1 MGLHA
6 DPLLADLGDKLL
18 VCVRM
23 TDGNIITVMATHV
36 VLDPFDSVLQ
46 EMSVA

>member
-6 DPLLADLGDKLL
+6 DPLLADLEDKLL
-18 VCVRM
+18 IWVMM
-23 TDGNIITVMATHV
+23 TDGNMIITVMATHV
-36 VLDPFDSVLQ
+36 NPFDSVLQ